1 MSMQEVYYMVK
12 ESGRLEL
19 TKFLSPRWLYKSMVL
34 SSLDM
39 IRTI

>member
-12 ESGRLEL
+12 ESGRLGL